1 MYMCMYVQYVCRYIV
16 CTMYVYMYMYV
27 CMCTYYMYIHI
38 GDGVILDRS
47 VYSDIVFANVCN
59 REGYITEAG
68 K

>member
-1 MYMCMYVQYVCRYIV
+1 MYVRMCM
-16 CTMYVYMYMYV
+16 
-27 CMCTYYMYIHI
+27 YYMYIHVHT
-38 GDGVILDRS
+38 GDGAILDRS

>member
-1 MYMCMYVQYVCRYIV
+1 
-16 CTMYVYMYMYV
+16 MYMYV
-27 CMCTYYMYIHI
+27 RMCIYYMYIHI
-38 GDGVILDRS
+38 GNGVILDRS